1 MSMHVS
7 TVNSIGRAISCTLNH
22 HCKQFLCQ
30 GVSDQSEWLLEYAKI
45 NVILRACM
53 YYEDW
58 KLVLLTR
65 ALCSSLCLDYRDG
78 FRLWFGELTISC
90 GWIVIQLCKSHTK
103 RFTRFTLS
111 CAPQQAVGLSCACYL
126 SILDKKGSTTLIL
139 HPYSFPLSKARLE
152 EVFSTGKSSNA
163 PNVGQGLQLGKKTK
177 HFAINLSI

>member
-1 MSMHVS
+1 LSRLCSLQPYMSMHVS

-103 RFTRFTLS
+103 RFTRFT
-111 CAPQQAVGLSCACYL
+111 SCACYL